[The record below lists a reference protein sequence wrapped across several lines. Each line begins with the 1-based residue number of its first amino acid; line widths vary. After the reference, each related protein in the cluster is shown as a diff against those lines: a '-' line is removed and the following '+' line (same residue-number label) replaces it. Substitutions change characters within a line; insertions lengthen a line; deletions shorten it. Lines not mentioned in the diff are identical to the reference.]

1 MITPSNRSSDRLVNM
16 VGLSSDMRVQARRA
30 DDAAWIAVIHR
41 MDEIYSDLVKYQ
53 VELENKNS
61 ELENAQNF
69 IQSVVSSMS
78 EILIV
83 CSIDGAIQQVNQAL
97 EKSLGYSEKSIKGKA
112 LTMLFSKEHLTM
124 ISNFPEHIRSGGIVE
139 CEVDLLDKHNKQVP
153 MVVNCSARYDHEG
166 RLSGLVVT
174 GRPVE
179 ELRKAYSELKAAHS
193 KLKDTQTQLIQS
205 EKMASLGRLV
215 AGVAH
220 ELNNPISFV
229 YANMF
234 SMTEYQ
240 NRIKHYIDAVHQ
252 GVSGDQLQELRKKLN
267 IDELMDDIEPLV
279 AGSMEG
285 AERVKEIVKN
295 LQMFATPHQEKERKF
310 ELVEVVKRAVSWV
323 VKASPMSI
331 EIVENYP
338 KEVWTTNKEGYIHQI
353 LINLIQNAIDAME
366 GQKKPQMKLT
376 LVVENKR
383 LLVKVADNGH
393 GVNESDQLKIF
404 DPFFTTK
411 PVGDGTGLGLYISY
425 GLATDQCGGDLLVE
439 NLKQG
444 GAEFSLS
451 LPYEACE

>member
-1 MITPSNRSSDRLVNM
+1 M

-30 DDAAWIAVIHR
+30 DDAAWIDVIHR

-61 ELENAQNF
+61 ELEDARNF

-78 EILIV
+78 EVLIV
-83 CSIDGAIQQVNQAL
+83 CSIDGAIQQVNRAL
-97 EKSLGYSEKSIKGKA
+97 IESLGFSERYLKGKP
-112 LTMLFSKEHLTM
+112 LTSLFGEKYLPMVED
-124 ISNFPEHIRSGGIVE
+124 FPEHIRSGGIVE
-139 CEVDLLDKHNKQVP
+139 CEVDLLDKNNKLVP

-179 ELRKAYSELKAAHS
+179 ELRKAYSELKAAHT
-193 KLKDTQTQLIQS
+193 KLKDTQTQLVQS

-240 NRIKHYIDAVHQ
+240 NRIKHYLNAVHK
-252 GVSGDQLQELRKKLN
+252 GVSAEELKQLREKLN
-267 IDELMDDIEPLV
+267 IDELMEDIEPLV

-295 LQMFATPHQEKERKF
+295 LQKFATPHQESEKKF
-310 ELVEVVKRAVSWV
+310 EIVEVVKRAVSWV
-323 VKASPMSI
+323 VKASPISI
-331 EIVENYP
+331 ELLENYP
-338 KEVWTTNKEGYIHQI
+338 KEVWISNKEGYIHQI
-353 LINLIQNAIDAME
+353 LINLVQNAIDAID
-366 GQKKPQMKLT
+366 GIDKPQIRLSVEVEKKCLT
-376 LVVENKR
+376 I
-383 LLVKVADNGH
+383 KVADNGH
-393 GVNESDQLKIF
+393 GIKESDLLKIF

-425 GLATDQCGGDLLVE
+425 GLAKDQCGGDLSVK

-444 GAEFSLS
+444 GAEFCLS
-451 LPYEACE
+451 LPFEENL